1 MMHVA
6 EFETAV
12 RYGMPLMVVCLNN
25 QALGSEYYKFD
36 ARKMK
41 AALAT
46 VASPDLG
53 AVGRAFGGRGRLVR
67 SVDGLRAATT
77 GFREN
82 PAPTILDVRISLSVV
97 TLPCRPIH
105 YRRTVT

>member
-25 QALGSEYYKFD
+25 QALGSEYYKLD
-36 ARKMK
+36 AHKMK
-41 AALAT
+41 ADLAT

-53 AVGRAFGGRGRLVR
+53 AVGKAFGGRGRLVR
-67 SVDGLRAATT
+67 SVDELRSATRE
-77 GFREN
+77 FLEN
-82 PAPTILDVRISLSVV
+82 PAPTMLDVRISRSVI
-97 TLPCRPIH
+97 TLPYRRIH
-105 YRRTVT
+105 YGQDE